1 MAGLNFLHGSLST
14 IDVTVGGTSIKA
26 AFGRWLAQIVRGAT
40 RRTTFADGGW
50 VNEQPGDLQILG
62 RLDGYLTKGT
72 AWSDPFVWIT
82 SATVIAMVLQADTSC
97 TLSGNAN
104 FFEDGADVV
113 AAANAGRSPAF
124 RSAGSW
130 SSAWV
135 IV

>member
-1 MAGLNFLHGSLST
+1 MALSFLHGSLST
-14 IDVTVGGTSIKA
+14 IDVTMGGTSIKA

-50 VNEQPGDLQILG
+50 VAEQPGDLQILW

-72 AWSDPFVWIT
+72 AWSDIFTWIT
-82 SATVIAMVLQADTSC
+82 SATPIAMVLQADTGC
-97 TLSGNAN
+97 TLSGSGNT
-104 FFEDGADVV
+104 FEDGADVV
-113 AAANAGRSPAF
+113 AAANAGRGVAG
-124 RSAGSW
+124 RSTGSW